1 MEKDNREFFC
11 LFFSDLQTIFKKSKK
26 RLDKLFQMYYI
37 ASVINFNFKKR
48 AEPARKKQAGE
59 KNGTINRINRALHFR
74 ETCRSE
80 RRRQINHT
88 VIYGRE
94 PEWHHSGFY
103 KAAGM
108 RKKTMGRTFFFEVD
122 ELDVL
127 AGQWGLLETKR
138 EHRKAVE
145 EHAKLEKLNFL
156 KSIVGGYKA
165 EAAAKGYKE
174 GWVYYKLKEYCDDYQ
189 LLKEALK

>member
-80 RRRQINHT
+80 RRRQINRRGRRHT
-88 VIYGRE
+88 AVKKIKTKNISKRIGRS
-94 PEWHHSGFY
+94 PYSHIWP
-103 KAAGM
+103 
-108 RKKTMGRTFFFEVD
+108 
-122 ELDVL
+122 
-127 AGQWGLLETKR
+127 
-138 EHRKAVE
+138 
-145 EHAKLEKLNFL
+145 
-156 KSIVGGYKA
+156 
-165 EAAAKGYKE
+165 
-174 GWVYYKLKEYCDDYQ
+174 
-189 LLKEALK
+189 